1 MPLYIDYHGISDDYT
16 LEELRQDHKADLA
29 VSGKY
34 GIRHIQYWL
43 NREGNTVYCLL
54 EGPSPESC
62 HACHF
67 EACGET
73 ACNIQEVEPLHL
85 KLFMGEELRADEH
98 DMILAK
104 NGKADTGNRT
114 ILVCDIQGIDQNN
127 STGGYQPQL
136 FSAKVKNFMVDYI
149 TRLNGRFLEN
159 NAEEAVVGIFDSP
172 TNAIKCAKNI
182 QGDIGKL
189 RKKHGENSE
198 WDIEFR
204 ISLNIGQPLEPEGGF
219 FEAPIKQGKRL
230 CMIAKPNQVILTS
243 RLKELLEMET
253 EASTYT
259 GSPFSSKVLTKPEE
273 HFIYQLFELTE
284 ENIHQENFNVNTL
297 CKLIGQSRPQLY
309 RKITSLTGR
318 SPYQFIK
325 EFRMKRA
332 WQLVKANKGNISEIA
347 FEIGYANHSHFTR
360 TFREN
365 FGYTPS
371 ELRTSLR

>member
-43 NREGNTVYCLL
+43 NRKGKTVYCLL
-54 EGPSPESC
+54 EAPSPESC

-67 EACGET
+67 EACGEI
-73 ACNIQEVEPLHL
+73 ACNLQEVEPLHL
-85 KLFMGEELRADEH
+85 KLFMGEELQADEH

-114 ILVCDIQGIDQNN
+114 ILVCGTQRIDPNN
-127 STGGYQPQL
+127 FKDAYRSQQI
-136 FSAKVKNFMVDYI
+136 SAKPKNLIVDYI
-149 TRLNGRFLEN
+149 ARLDGRFLEHDM
-159 NAEEAVVGIFDSP
+159 EEGVVGVFDSP

-182 QGDIGKL
+182 QEDIGKI
-189 RKKHGENSE
+189 RKKHGSDSE
-198 WDIEFR
+198 WNIKFR
-204 ISLNIGQPLEPEGGF
+204 ISLNIGQPMEPEGGF
-219 FEAPIKQGKRL
+219 FEVPIKQGKRL

-253 EASTYT
+253 EASSNT
-259 GSPFSSKVLTKPEE
+259 GSPFSVKVLTKPEE

-284 ENIHQENFNVNTL
+284 ENIHQENFNVIML

-371 ELRTSLR
+371 ELRTSLS